1 MSLERTKPS
10 IISQRQLCREI
21 PLHSSNICIVSRGK
35 GRRLPISGSPAN
47 TLFMCL
53 VNSVRSSSLI
63 VCDVLELDPC
73 TVILCFETSNAPR
86 FLPSR
91 NFETSYIISIH
102 RHTAQYLHVVL
113 QLYSSRSIDMAF
125 LQGCANLIV
134 GRSFTVLL
142 YCADD
147 GRLVN
152 ISLSFDIDLSIS
164 LDMAFVSDVREVV
177 GEGKDILL
185 LELRILAL

>member
-1 MSLERTKPS
+1 
-10 IISQRQLCREI
+10 
-21 PLHSSNICIVSRGK
+21 
-35 GRRLPISGSPAN
+35 
-47 TLFMCL
+47 
-53 VNSVRSSSLI
+53 
-63 VCDVLELDPC
+63 
-73 TVILCFETSNAPR
+73 
-86 FLPSR
+86 
-91 NFETSYIISIH
+91 
-102 RHTAQYLHVVL
+102 
-113 QLYSSRSIDMAF
+113 MAF

-177 GEGKDILL
+177 GESKDILL